1 MSAEDTDD
9 KTKPAAQTRRLGDT
23 KMSNKNWNTYSTTGY
38 THDVANDHSS
48 AGGVHLHQV
57 RQTRAGNWQKRICQ
71 SNGRHQSYG
80 EVSRLSVPE
89 GEALFARA
97 SMW

>member
-1 MSAEDTDD
+1 
-9 KTKPAAQTRRLGDT
+9 
-23 KMSNKNWNTYSTTGY
+23 MSNKNWNTYSTTGY

-97 SMW
+97 SK